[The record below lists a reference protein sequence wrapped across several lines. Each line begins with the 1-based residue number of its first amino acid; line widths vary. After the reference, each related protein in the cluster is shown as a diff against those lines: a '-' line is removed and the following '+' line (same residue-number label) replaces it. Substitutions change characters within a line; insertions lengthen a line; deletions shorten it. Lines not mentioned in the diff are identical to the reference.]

1 VDDTPRKT
9 VRRQVRR
16 PRVADV
22 VADALRERV
31 LSGDLADG
39 DLLPRQD
46 QLVEDFAV
54 SPPSLREALRI
65 LETEGLVKPL
75 RGNVGGARVELPRP
89 EKVAYLLAMVL
100 QARGVSIDDVAV
112 SLAQLESL
120 CAVMAA
126 RRDDRA
132 VVVAGLRERIEES
145 RRALDDP
152 DAYVRSARRFH
163 EDLVQACG
171 NATLVIVLGA
181 VEALWSA
188 HVEALTLQRKA
199 ADSFDLDYR
208 ERSIATHEAIAD
220 AIESGDVTLVSRLV
234 RAHMD
239 EPGKHRFVGNDLV
252 VRSALVRDTAGESG
266 ARPVH

>member
-1 VDDTPRKT
+1 MASSPRNG
-9 VRRQVRR
+9 RDQAPR

-22 VADALRERV
+22 VADSLRERV

-39 DLLPRQD
+39 DLLPRQE

-65 LETEGLVKPL
+65 LETEGLVKTL
-75 RGNVGGARVELPRP
+75 RGNVGGARVEVPRA

-112 SLAQLESL
+112 SLAELESL
-120 CAVMAA
+120 CAVMVA
-126 RRDDRA
+126 RRADRA
-132 VVVAGLRERIEES
+132 EVVARLRERIEES
-145 RRALDDP
+145 RAALHDL

-188 HVEALTLQRKA
+188 HVEELTLQRNK
-199 ADSFDLDYR
+199 ADSFDLAYR
-208 ERSIATHEAIAD
+208 ERSLTTHEEIAD
-220 AIESGDVTLVSRLV
+220 AIEAGDLGAVSRVV
-234 RAHMD
+234 RAHME
-239 EPGKHRFVGNDLV
+239 EPSMHRFVGNEMP
-252 VRSALVRDTAGESG
+252 VRSALVRHTSRRSG